1 MKKYKIFILALILIL
16 SPVSVVGESPQWSL
30 PKPQRIV
37 LSNGLTVILQEDH
50 RAQVAAI
57 QMWVKA
63 GSGDEKDAEAGLSH
77 VLEHMLFKGTEKRGV
92 GEIAREVESSGGW
105 VNAYTSFDQTVY
117 HLVVPRE
124 SLKAGIDII
133 SDAIQH
139 SILDPVELRNELE
152 VVREEVRRQQ
162 DNPDSKLDIS
172 LFATAYSTHPYRRP
186 VIGFVSALNEMKR
199 DSIVA
204 HYRDWYIP
212 NNMTLVISGDFSPR
226 DVLPIIKESFASFKK
241 KRLPP
246 RPRTIEPGQK
256 ERREVILQEDI
267 KEARFSIG
275 YHIPGIKNKDIYA
288 LDVLSQ
294 ILGEGESSHL
304 VRKVKE
310 EGQLVNSI
318 ASYSYTPR
326 DPGIFI
332 IEASLETDRF
342 AEALRATLGEVS
354 LLAQKAVTNE
364 ELARAKLNLVSYFL
378 FQAETAEGLANQLG
392 YFETVAGD
400 IGFREKY
407 TSSVEA
413 VTPEDVMAV
422 AKKYLI
428 DSNMTI
434 ACLFPRGKAP
444 KNLEALLSARPASL
458 TVKSREQE
466 ADGVTKILF
475 DQGPILLIKEDHS
488 DPIVA
493 LNAVFEGGQRDE
505 TKGMEGAFNFMAA
518 MLTKGTQRRDA
529 ETIARELDSMAGSL
543 GASSGRTHFALSGK
557 VLSRYLDRY
566 LDLYLDV
573 LLHPS
578 FPAQE
583 TEKERREILMEIK
596 NQEDSLSLTAF
607 RLFAKTLYGEHPLGK
622 DPLGNA
628 KSISKISSEDLKRLY
643 KNNAR
648 SGGLIMAVVGD
659 IRTEEIVSILASALS
674 SLPSGK
680 SQRAEIS
687 SPRPP
692 LTQRKE
698 TKNIRGKE
706 QVHYLLGFL
715 ATTILD
721 EDRFPL
727 QVLTQ
732 ILSNMGGRLFVEL
745 RDKKSLA
752 YAVSAVLSLG
762 LFDRGYFAVYLA
774 CEPRKLNEAVEETI
788 KVLKKA
794 CEDGVTEEEVARAKN
809 YIIGNHKIALQG
821 SSALASTL
829 SLNEAYGLGYD
840 FYLAYPQKIDKMT
853 REDVLRVARAYLT
866 LDRPTLAV
874 VGSLSGPKDI

>member
-1 MKKYKIFILALILIL
+1 MKKYTIFIVALILIL
-16 SPVSVVGESPQWSL
+16 NASISWSL

-63 GSGDEKDAEAGLSH
+63 GSGDEKDREAGLSH

-105 VNAYTSFDQTVY
+105 VSAYTSFDQTVY
-117 HLVVPRE
+117 HLVVPSE
-124 SLKAGIDII
+124 NMKAGIDII

-139 SILDPVELRNELE
+139 STLDPEELRNELE
-152 VVREEVRRQQ
+152 VVKEEVRRQQ
-162 DNPDSKLDIS
+162 DNPDSKLGNA
-172 LFATAYSTHPYRRP
+172 LFAAAYSTHPYRRP
-186 VIGFVSALNEMKR
+186 VIGFVSALNEMNR

-204 HYRDWYIP
+204 HYKDWYVP
-212 NNMTLVISGDFSPR
+212 NNMALVISGDFSAQ
-226 DVLPIIKESFASFKK
+226 DILPFIKESFASFKK
-241 KRLPP
+241 KGLPP
-246 RPRTIEPGQK
+246 RPRPTEPAQK
-256 ERREVILQEDI
+256 EKREVILQEDI

-318 ASYSYTPR
+318 ASSSYTPK

-332 IEASLETDRF
+332 VEASLEADRF

-354 LLAQKAVTNE
+354 LLAEKPVTNE
-364 ELARAKLNLVSYFL
+364 ELARAKLNLVSHFIY
-378 FQAETAEGLANQLG
+378 QAETAEGLANQLG

-400 IGFREKY
+400 LGFKEKY

-422 AKKYLI
+422 AKKYLVE
-428 DSNMTI
+428 SNMTI

-444 KNLEALLSARPASL
+444 ENLDSLLSARPASL
-458 TVKSREQE
+458 VVKSREQGT
-466 ADGVTKILF
+466 DGVTKILF

-505 TKGMEGAFNFMAA
+505 TKGMEGAFNFMAG

-529 ETIARELDSMAGSL
+529 ETIAKELDSMAGSL
-543 GASSGRTHFALSGK
+543 NAYSGRTHFSLSGK

-566 LDLYLDV
+566 LDLYLDI

-583 TEKERREILMEIK
+583 TEKVRREILMEIK

-622 DPLGNA
+622 DPLGNT
-628 KSISKISSEDLKRLY
+628 KSISRISSDDLKRLY

-659 IRTEEIVSILASALS
+659 VRTEGIISTLASALS

-680 SQRAEIS
+680 SQRAELS
-687 SPRPP
+687 SPKPP
-692 LTQRKE
+692 LSQRKD
-698 TKNIRGKE
+698 TKNIKGKE

-715 ATTILD
+715 ATTLLD

-727 QVLTQ
+727 HVLTQ

-745 RDKKSLA
+745 RDKRSLA
-752 YAVSAVLSLG
+752 YAVSAVLSEG
-762 LFDRGYFAVYLA
+762 LFDKGYFAVYLA
-774 CEPRKLNEAVEETI
+774 CEPRKLNQAVEETV
-788 KVLKKA
+788 KVLKKV
-794 CEDGVTEEEVARAKN
+794 CEDGVTEEEVVRAKN

-829 SLNEAYGLGYD
+829 ALNEAYGLGYG
-840 FYLAYPQKIDKMT
+840 FYLAYPQKIDKVT
-853 REDVLRVARAYLT
+853 REDVLRVARTYLT

-874 VGSLSGPKDI
+874 VGSLSGSKALK